1 MLRVYNDKIFVCGVD
16 EVGRGCLAGP
26 VTAAAVILP
35 KKYKNPLIK
44 DSKKLNKN
52 TRLDLY
58 NEIIE
63 IIGSSNPSNNINFCF
78 LSKDYSYVIE
88 SCGMNQKGKVVFL

>member
-1 MLRVYNDKIFVCGVD
+1 MSGLNYSMLANYQTNIDCKYY
-16 EVGRGCLAGP
+16 AN
-26 VTAAAVILP
+26 VIL
-35 KKYKNPLIK
+35 KKEIDHSDNECNII
-44 DSKKLNKN
+44 
-52 TRLDLY
+52 LDPNYLTY

>member
-1 MLRVYNDKIFVCGVD
+1 M
-16 EVGRGCLAGP
+16 
-26 VTAAAVILP
+26 ILDP
-35 KKYKNPLIK
+35 NYL
-44 DSKKLNKN
+44 
-52 TRLDLY
+52 TY